1 MRASSIGA
9 RFSALPDVEG
19 DSEMDDAQ
27 LVATVVAAKPFQP
40 GATRMVG
47 FRRRSWFFRVLL
59 GETAGFVVPGL
70 AWFAVWKA
78 VLPPPG
84 AAAIVALS
92 GAAEGA
98 ALGIAQWLTLREWH
112 AGFSRT
118 WILASAAGAS
128 VAWTCGMTPST
139 AHDLGS
145 PTWLSIA
152 LGVSLAPVLLL
163 SLPGAQWLVLRRYV
177 PNAWKWVS
185 WSTAGWRLA
194 LPATFIGP
202 AILPSDA
209 SSLQIAVTWAISGMA
224 MAAIVAAFTG
234 YAMSR
239 ILQSTVANLDA
250 GTLRAPG

>member
-1 MRASSIGA
+1 
-9 RFSALPDVEG
+9 
-19 DSEMDDAQ
+19 MDDAQ
-27 LVATVVAAKPFQP
+27 PVATVVAAKPFQP

-78 VLPPPG
+78 GLPPPG

-98 ALGIAQWLTLREWH
+98 ALGIAQWLALREWH

-128 VAWTCGMTPST
+128 VAWACGMIPST

-177 PNAWKWVS
+177 PKAWKWVI
-185 WSTAGWRLA
+185 WSTAGWLLA
-194 LPATFIGP
+194 LPRRSSVRQSSRPMHRAFRSPPPGRSPDGHGGHRRGLHRLRNEQDP
-202 AILPSDA
+202 AIH
-209 SSLQIAVTWAISGMA
+209 G
-224 MAAIVAAFTG
+224 
-234 YAMSR
+234 R
-239 ILQSTVANLDA
+239 
-250 GTLRAPG
+250 